1 VVTAQNY
8 TQDAVFPGYHWQP
21 SFANDGQ
28 RFAHLLPSGSDGTG
42 FWRDEHGLSSWL
54 QIDFNSAKTI
64 DEVDVYTVGD
74 YPGLLTQADPS
85 ATATFTQ
92 YGAAGFEIDYWTG
105 SAWVAAPGGQIT
117 GNNLLWKKIT
127 FAALTTSKIKVVVN
141 ASTDGVAR
149 IAEVEAW
156 GTSVS
161 PRTNIAQ
168 AANGGVATA
177 QNYTQ
182 DGVFPGYHWQPFFA
196 NDGQRFCHL
205 LPSGSDGTGF
215 WRDEHGLDSW
225 LQIDFNG
232 ANTIDEVDVFTAGDY
247 PGLLTQA
254 DPAPTDTF
262 AQYGAAGLVIKYW
275 NGSAWSEVPGGR
287 ITGNNLLWKKVT
299 FAAVTTSKIRVEV
312 NLSSDNVARITEV
325 EAWTP
330 AAPTNARLD
339 PMNRT
344 GAEGEDPLSR
354 NFNWSLP
361 LVTLPGRAGLDLGLS
376 LSYNSLATW
385 LKQGNAVSFDDDRGS
400 PSAGFRLGFPV
411 IQTAF
416 YNTQAQKNAYL
427 LITPSGGRAELR
439 QVGNGNL
446 YQSVDSSYLLLDT
459 SSNPL
464 TLRAPDGSQMSYA
477 WTGND
482 YVCTKVKDRNG
493 NFISINYDSLW
504 RIDTVIDT
512 LARTVKFNY
521 DANGLSSITQ
531 TWTVNGQ
538 TQTHNWARFTYTDRT
553 IQTNFSGLTVNGPQ
567 NGTTIHALSE
577 VKLADDSRY
586 DFDYTSWGQVWKI
599 SQYAADNHLLN
610 YRSYDLPQ
618 NNSAV
623 QSDCPRFTVRHDWAE
638 NWNRDT
644 NGTAQEVTTN
654 FAIPVDAALPD
665 NSLAT
670 VIRTQVTSADGTY
683 QQIYF
688 AGSINGGAGSA
699 PAWEHGLPLLSDTY
713 DSNNAKQRSVITT
726 WTQGDTSAA
735 YQINPRVTETNIT
748 DPAGNHARTRVEYAE
763 TALSDGTTINLP
775 QNTYEYQPD
784 ASTVLRRAHV
794 DYQLTSTYTS
804 RRIIGLVSEQTLYG
818 GPTGSETLMS
828 KISYQYDEGSI
839 QGSDAPIQ
847 HDNTNYSASLVA
859 GRGNLTSVTR
869 HDVVNTSQSTTSTV
883 KYNTAGAV
891 VTTLDPLSHGVTI
904 SYADSFSDDNNSRN
918 TLAYPTTLT
927 DADGFSSSVK
937 YNYDFGA
944 ATWKQTPLPNVTD
957 NEAGPVQTIEY
968 DSLGR
973 IQKVKN
979 LFNNAYTRYE
989 YPASQNRVDTY
1000 ATIQDG
1006 AGEAHSFK
1014 ITDGQGRVIAS
1025 AADHPGSAGGYSG
1038 QLIYYDT
1045 MGRAIKQS
1053 NPTETNASSMNPY
1066 DWAATGDDS
1075 TSGGGFGWVFT
1086 QQSYDWKGRP
1096 LVTTNTD
1103 STTKTANY
1111 GGCGCA
1117 GGEVVTLTDEGT
1129 LVNSQLQHR
1138 QQKIYSDV
1146 IGRTAKTEVLNWDG
1160 SVYSTTVNTYNA
1172 RDQVTL
1178 IRQFQGND
1186 QSTVYQDTTM
1196 SFDGYGRLQTKHLP
1210 EQNVGAATV
1219 YAYSADDTVYSVTD
1233 ARNATC
1239 TYGYNGRHQVTSAT
1253 HVLSGQPAIALTYGY
1268 DGAGN
1273 RTSMTDGLGSKSYS
1287 YNQLSQLMSET
1298 RTITSVGT
1306 FTLGYDYSL
1315 GGELKKISD
1324 PTNTTINYGFDSVG
1338 RLTSVNG
1345 SDNLFAGISTYASNF
1360 QYRAFD
1366 AVKGLTYGNSKTLL
1380 VSYDGRLQPASFEVP
1395 GILKKSYQRNSDSSL
1410 QFTQDQLIANS
1421 KFDRSYNY
1429 DNLGRISTALSG
1441 AEARGQGPTDD
1452 RPYHEAFTYDAM
1464 DHLTS
1469 RDLRHWDRPDST
1481 GTQTYINNRN
1491 PSWSYDA
1498 DGRITSG
1505 STGSYVYDAAGAI
1518 SSFGDSNPNMTD
1530 QQFDGDGQ
1538 RLKSVQRRYDD
1549 QTNQW
1554 ATDSVT
1560 YYLNSTVLGGQVLTE
1575 LNGQGT
1581 KQRTYVYAGQT
1592 VLAWQSVVGNG
1603 SQSVAWEHRD
1613 ASGASFRMSDASGQ
1627 GTGQPAELDP
1637 VGADAGL
1644 FKPLVWNPPDSTGK
1658 LITFRGFEDMD
1669 MAGGGCTLDHVPIPC
1684 GIFNDLMGAGAIAVR
1699 FLGAPKSL
1707 VPNSVPITPE
1717 ALGLVRVWLPDS
1729 SQGEEPISGGEY
1741 LFAIPQNSSFKFG
1754 SVPFSKSQQKILAD
1768 SNNIINEDDCK
1779 KFINDTLAKFKVA
1792 KDVDSLDKLL
1802 NRARFSYYDTSTFLG
1817 GPDYSPSQLGLDTD
1831 STLRVRGAFLA
1842 EAAAVTAP
1850 NRVNVFL
1857 SDAVFDRTD
1866 HYWFSHIAD
1875 TPSYIVHELFHV
1887 AGIDKSIVDSQQM
1900 TNAIRENCGL
1910 VGSDPI
1916 ILRH

>member
-1 VVTAQNY
+1 M
-8 TQDAVFPGYHWQP
+8 
-21 SFANDGQ
+21 
-28 RFAHLLPSGSDGTG
+28 
-42 FWRDEHGLSSWL
+42 
-54 QIDFNSAKTI
+54 
-64 DEVDVYTVGD
+64 YTVGD

-92 YGAAGFEIDYWTG
+92 YGASSFEIDYWTG
-105 SAWVAAPGGQIT
+105 GAWTAVPGGQIT
-117 GNNLLWKKIT
+117 GNNLLWRKVN
-127 FAALTTSKIKVVVN
+127 FAAVMTNKIKVVVHL
-141 ASTDGVAR
+141 ASDSVAR
-149 IAEVEAW
+149 IAEVEVW
-156 GTSVS
+156 GTSVA
-161 PRTNIAQ
+161 PRTNVAQ
-168 AANGGVATA
+168 GANGGVATA
-177 QNYTQ
+177 QNFTQ
-182 DGVFPGYHWQPFFA
+182 DAVFPGYHWQPAFA
-196 NDGQRFCHL
+196 NDGQRFAHL
-205 LPSGSDGTGF
+205 LPSGNDGTGF

-225 LQIDFNG
+225 IQIDFNG
-232 ANTIDEVDVFTAGDY
+232 SNTIDEVDVFTAGDY
-247 PGLLTQA
+247 PAVLIQA
-254 DPAPTDTF
+254 DPAPTDIFTH
-262 AQYGAAGLVIKYW
+262 YGAAGFVIQYW
-275 NGSAWSEVPGGR
+275 NGSAWLGVPGGQ

-299 FAAVTTSKIRVEV
+299 FAGVTTSKIRVVV
-312 NLSSDNVARITEV
+312 NSSSDSVARLTEV

-339 PMNRT
+339 PLNRT
-344 GAEGEDPLSR
+344 GAAGEDPLSR

-361 LVTLPGRAGLDLGLS
+361 LVSLPGRAALDLGLS
-376 LSYNSLATW
+376 LAYNSLATW
-385 LKQGNAVSFDDDRGS
+385 LKQGNTVSFDDDRGS

-427 LITPSGGRAELR
+427 LITPSGGRVELR

-459 SSNPL
+459 SSNPV

-512 LARTVKFNY
+512 LSRTIKFNY

-618 NNSAV
+618 NNGAV

-638 NWNRDT
+638 NWNRDA
-644 NGTAQEVTTN
+644 NGTAQEVNT
-654 FAIPVDAALPD
+654 FFDAPVDTSLPD
-665 NSLAT
+665 NSLQT
-670 VIRTQVTSADGTY
+670 VTMSKVKAPDNTY
-683 QQIYF
+683 RQIYF

-699 PAWEHGLPLLSDTY
+699 PAWEGGLPLLTDTF

-726 WTQGDTSAA
+726 WTQDDTSAA
-735 YQINPRVTETNIT
+735 YQINPRVTETNVI
-748 DPAGNHARTRVEYAE
+748 DPAGNHARTRIEYAD

-775 QNTYEYQPD
+775 QNVYEYQAD
-784 ASTVLRRAHV
+784 ATTVLRRTHV

-804 RRIIGLVSEQTLYG
+804 RRIIGLVSEQDLYG
-818 GPTGSETLMS
+818 IVNGSESLMS
-828 KISYQYDEGSI
+828 KVSYQYDESGSI
-839 QGSDAPIQ
+839 QGTDAPVQ
-847 HDNTNYSASLVA
+847 HDNTNYGASLVA

-891 VTTLDPLSHGVTI
+891 AATLDPLSHGVTV

-918 TLAYPTTLT
+918 TLAYPTMVT
-927 DADGFSSSVK
+927 DADGFSSSMK

-944 ATWKQTPLPNVTD
+944 ATRKQTPLPNVTD
-957 NEAGPVQTIEY
+957 NQPGPAQTVEY

-973 IQKVKN
+973 VQKVQN

-989 YPASQNRVDTY
+989 YQASQNRVDTY

-1006 AGEAHSFK
+1006 GGEAHSFK
-1014 ITDGQGRVIAS
+1014 ITDGQGRLIAS

-1038 QLIYYDT
+1038 QFIYYDT
-1045 MGRAIKQS
+1045 MGRVIKQS
-1053 NPTETNASSMNPY
+1053 NPTETNASSAIPY

-1075 TSGGGFGWVFT
+1075 ISGGGTGWIFT
-1086 QQSYDWKGRP
+1086 QQTYDWKGRP

-1103 STTKTANY
+1103 GTHRTASY

-1146 IGRTAKTEVLNWDG
+1146 LGRQWKTEVLNWDG
-1160 SVYSTTVNTYNA
+1160 TVYSTTVNTYNA

-1186 QSTVYQDTTM
+1186 QSGVYQDTTM
-1196 SFDGYGRLQTKHLP
+1196 SFEGYGRLQTKHLP

-1253 HVLSGQPAIALTYGY
+1253 HVLSGQPTIAVTYGY

-1287 YNQLSQLMSET
+1287 YNELSQLMSEM

-1306 FTLGYDYSL
+1306 FTLGYDYNL

-1338 RLTSVNG
+1338 RLNSVNG
-1345 SDNLFAGISTYASNF
+1345 SDNLFAGVSNYASNF

-1366 AVKGLTYGNSKTLL
+1366 AVKGLTYGNSKTLS
-1380 VSYDGRLQPASFEVP
+1380 VSYDDRLQPASFEVP
-1395 GILKKSYQRNSDSSL
+1395 GILKKSYQRNNDSSL
-1410 QFTQDQLIANS
+1410 QFTQDQLIVNS

-1429 DNLGRISTALSG
+1429 DHLGRISTALSG
-1441 AEARGQGPTDD
+1441 AEARGQSPTDD
-1452 RPYHEAFTYDAM
+1452 RPYHEAFAYDAM
-1464 DHLTS
+1464 DHMTS

-1481 GTQTYINNRN
+1481 GTQTYVNNRN
-1491 PSWSYDA
+1491 PSWSYDP
-1498 DGRITSG
+1498 DGRLTSG
-1505 STGSYVYDAAGAI
+1505 STGSYAYDAAGAI
-1518 SSFGDSNPNMTD
+1518 SSFGDSDPNMTD

-1549 QTNQW
+1549 QTDQW

-1575 LNGQGT
+1575 LSGQGT

-1592 VLAWQSVVGNG
+1592 VLAWQSVAANG

-1613 ASGASFRMSDASGQ
+1613 PSGASFRMTDASGQ

-1637 VGADAGL
+1637 AGADAGL

-1658 LITFRGFEDMD
+1658 LVAFRGFEDMD
-1669 MAGGGCTLDHVPIPC
+1669 LAGGGCELDRVPIPC
-1684 GIFNDLMGAGAIAVR
+1684 GIFNDLMAGGAVANETLVRNPNGTWVRHQDVLQDHGVGIFTTYTFEIDQFGEPVARQVFAHAVGPQKAKIPYVDRNVLDSCTQDYFGWKLEAFDESRAGHSGSFKGTGPSYLPNNPNGYGGTATYTITNSVRYSNDQLRAIDNR
-1699 FLGAPKSL
+1699 RKIPGEPNTGRILGLTDPGAPL
-1707 VPNSVPITPE
+1707 TNYT
-1717 ALGLVRVWLPDS
+1717 G
-1729 SQGEEPISGGEY
+1729 
-1741 LFAIPQNSSFKFG
+1741 
-1754 SVPFSKSQQKILAD
+1754 
-1768 SNNIINEDDCK
+1768 
-1779 KFINDTLAKFKVA
+1779 
-1792 KDVDSLDKLL
+1792 
-1802 NRARFSYYDTSTFLG
+1802 YD
-1817 GPDYSPSQLGLDTD
+1817 SPSAIEMLITQ
-1831 STLRVRGAFLA
+1831 
-1842 EAAAVTAP
+1842 
-1850 NRVNVFL
+1850 
-1857 SDAVFDRTD
+1857 
-1866 HYWFSHIAD
+1866 
-1875 TPSYIVHELFHV
+1875 VHELGHSL
-1887 AGIDKSIVDSQQM
+1887 D
-1900 TNAIRENCGL
+1900 AITQIGYDFPEKHGGKTDLGGEILENCVRDRG
-1910 VGSDPI
+1910 GFKYK
-1916 ILRH
+1916 